1 MGSRVTDMKCDTVR
15 KTLSA
20 FVDRRLA
27 GGSFDN
33 LSHHLEE
40 CRDCSAY
47 ARDLAAMHS
56 ALRSLPAAAPPVR
69 LLTQLQVL
77 ASRERMRQI
86 SRGTLTALVHF
97 WSGELQLFFDNLMR
111 PLAIPFAGGL
121 ISALFL
127 FAMLA
132 PALQFP
138 HRSAHDVLLS
148 GLFGQTQATFDEI
161 PPFGFSEDDVVVQ
174 VTLDRD
180 GSVTDYSIPNNL
192 NSKLRNDIANM
203 ILFTRYEPATQFGMP
218 IAGKILVSFR
228 RDRIVVKG

>member
-1 MGSRVTDMKCDTVR
+1 MNCDKVR
-15 KTLSA
+15 KTLTA
-20 FVDRRLA
+20 LLDRRAA
-27 GGSFDN
+27 GGAFDS
-33 LSHHLEE
+33 LSQHLEQCRE
-40 CRDCSAY
+40 CSTY
-47 ARDLAAMHS
+47 ARDLAELRS
-56 ALRSLPAAAPPVR
+56 ALRSLPAEAPPAR
-69 LLTQLQVL
+69 LITQLQVL

-86 SRGTLTALVHF
+86 SRGTLTALIHF
-97 WSGELQLFFDNLMR
+97 WGGELRLFFDNLMR

-138 HRSAHDVLLS
+138 HHSAHDVLLS

-180 GSVTDYSIPNNL
+180 GSVVDYSIPNNL

-203 ILFTRYEPATQFGMP
+203 ILFTRFEPATEFGMP